1 MVAHACG
8 WCGTAGAAGANDRA
22 FRWLMAPQPQP
33 TRCARR
39 SPGAKRCRA
48 LARRGR
54 PRGLWLVTS
63 RASSPCRWVAATCTL
78 PVTRA
83 GALAKSP
90 ARPRPLSGP
99 RGRGCAAVAA
109 IVPAAEATPPSSGQ
123 ASLAAMEAAGTV
135 GGTEACVLV
144 LLRAPRPAGVRCV
157 SADLGDA
164 VCSTEETQ
172 ALR

>member
-109 IVPAAEATPPSSGQ
+109 IVPAAGACRGDTTVVGSGV
-123 ASLAAMEAAGTV
+123 AGGY
-135 GGTEACVLV
+135 GG
-144 LLRAPRPAGVRCV
+144 RWDRGRDGGVRAGPTTC
-157 SADLGDA
+157 AATRGG
-164 VCSTEETQ
+164 
-172 ALR
+172 ALRFGRSR